1 MQQLQAQVTAALA
14 PLLQAQTALAP
25 LLSLQA
31 ALTQQLATAEASS
44 QRFAA
49 ALEEMAAL
57 RLELRARSSKK
68 RSASAPNSDSE
79 GHTPPVDAVAASRS
93 TGKGRN
99 SPTNA

>member
-14 PLLQAQTALAP
+14 PLLQAQTSLAQ

-31 ALTQQLATAEASS
+31 ALTQQLATVEASF

-57 RLELRARSSKK
+57 RLELQARSSKK
-68 RSASAPNSDSE
+68 RSASATNSDSE
-79 GHTPPVDAVAASRS
+79 GHTPPVDAVTARRS
-93 TGKGRN
+93 KGKWRN
-99 SPTNA
+99 SPINA